1 MMFSRRQFLYVLGGG
16 VLAACGAMNRK
27 PDYTVVIRSD
37 ATFDPSGLIVS
48 VGSMVAWH
56 NRADQVH
63 TVTADPAK
71 AQMPE
76 RVILPLGGAPFDS
89 GDLFSGERW
98 VYTFDVPGTYIYFCR
113 YFELE
118 EMIGEITVIA

>member
-1 MMFSRRQFLYVLGGG
+1 MIINRRKFLYILGSGLLG
-16 VLAACGAMNRK
+16 ACGALNRE

-37 ATFDPSGLIVS
+37 TTFDPSSLIVP

-56 NRADQVH
+56 NHSAQVH

-76 RVILPLGGAPFDS
+76 RVIIPLGGSPFDS

-98 VYTFDVPGTYIYFCR
+98 IYTFDVPGTYIYFCR

-118 EMIGEITVIA
+118 EMIGEITVIS